1 MLVSNPFSDMVSE
14 TSVYQVLCADKGHIN
29 FYFKL
34 NNKSIPIWEDKLLKR
49 KTLQK

>member
-1 MLVSNPFSDMVSE
+1 MMVFNPFSEMVSE
-14 TSVYQVLCADKGHIN
+14 ISGYQVLCADKGHIN

-34 NNKSIPIWEDKLLKR
+34 HNKSIPIWEDKLLKR